1 MNSAGAGAVAVRV
14 RNKRQCAGVDNNHTK
29 MLSAVTAYIRGQVDK
44 RRIRCNISLKGIGT
58 LTQMR
63 RVTIT
68 DILFWVWNSSRYH
81 ILQFAMIF
89 ILVLHT

>member
-1 MNSAGAGAVAVRV
+1 MGGLIWQASLLFDLKLTLKNAPNCGFKFKG
-14 RNKRQCAGVDNNHTK
+14 GLH
-29 MLSAVTAYIRGQVDK
+29 YIRGQVDK
-44 RRIRCNISLKGIGT
+44 RRIGYNISLKGIGT